1 MFGNGLT
8 LFAQQSVGPVWADP
22 YTFGMAMMSTLIFGG
37 IGIILAIVAFK
48 LFDKLTPGKL
58 DEEILQKQN
67 IAAAILAGAFIIGI
81 CIVVAAA
88 IHG

>member
-1 MFGNGLT
+1 MFNFASN
-8 LFAQQSVGPVWADP
+8 LFAQQQIWTDP
-22 YTFGMAMMSTLIFGG
+22 QTFGMAILSTLVFGA
-37 IGIILAIVAFK
+37 IGVVLAIVGFK

-67 IAAAILAGAFIIGI
+67 IAAAILAGSFVLGI
-81 CIVVAAA
+81 CIIVAAA